1 MTISRYKQ
9 QLLALLHL
17 PLLTRPQL
25 RRLIARA
32 IATNPR
38 PAARRWYVSLCWT
51 YLEAIFLVACG
62 MALGVALV
70 VILHYTG
77 IEAWVESMHNLQN

>member
-1 MTISRYKQ
+1 MTTAQYKN
-9 QLLALLHL
+9 LLALLHL

-25 RRLIARA
+25 RRFIARA
-32 IATNPR
+32 IGPNPR

-62 MALGVALV
+62 ITLGVVLV
-70 VILHYTG
+70 VVLHYTG
-77 IEAWVESMHNLQN
+77 IEAWMESMHNLQ

>member
-1 MTISRYKQ
+1 MTTSQYKQ

-17 PLLTRPQL
+17 PLLTRHQL

-32 IATNPR
+32 IAPNPR
-38 PAARRWYVSLCWT
+38 PAARRWYVALWCTGWET
-51 YLEAIFLVACG
+51 VYLVACG
-62 MALGVALV
+62 ITLGAAFV

-77 IEAWVESMHNLQN
+77 IEAWMESMRNLQ